1 MILNTLK
8 PSHGAIDEQPRVIQA
23 IGTMMLDEKNRKR
36 FVMLAL
42 IRHPDPERRRAVIES
57 TESLAHCA
65 KELDTQCTYE
75 GIFWNGTYR
84 VGTPDQMGIVQ
95 KPRIVEA

>member
-1 MILNTLK
+1 MIINPLK
-8 PSHGAIDEQPRVIQA
+8 PSEGPIDEQPRVIQA
-23 IGTMMLDEKNRKR
+23 IGTMMVDEKNRKR

-42 IRHPDPERRRAVIES
+42 IRHPDPARRRAVIES

-65 KELDTQCTYE
+65 KELDDNCTLE
-75 GIFWNGTYR
+75 GIYWNGTFR
-84 VGTPDQMGIVQ
+84 TGTPDQMGIVQ